1 MILKRAIWI
10 AAVNYALSFIIGLIP
25 MALIGADPSQM
36 SDLPVGFF
44 VIGVAIS
51 VILAICF
58 TSVYFKDKHTKP
70 SAKQGFYFGLVLLIV
85 GFIFDIIIFILS
97 FLASGS
103 GMEIFS
109 YYANPVFWLAALLVL
124 VAATLVGSI
133 KGKKRK

>member
-44 VIGVAIS
+44 VIGIAIS

-70 SAKQGFYFGLVLLIV
+70 SAKEGFYFGLVLMIV
-85 GFIFDIIIFILS
+85 GFILDFIIFLILS
-97 FLASGS
+97 LTSSSGTDV
-103 GMEIFS
+103 FS
-109 YYANPVFWLAALLVL
+109 YYSSPMFWLAALLVL
-124 VAATLVGSI
+124 ATATLVGSI